1 MNRSRLLL
9 IGLIALA
16 AGGFVSYTVYKSLP
30 GRGAANRPTID
41 VLVAA
46 RDIGV
51 GDKLDDTALRA
62 VSFPSESL
70 PQGVFSAKRKDQVV
84 GRGAILPIFKGE
96 FILPD
101 KLAGENAGSG
111 LPSLIPRGMRAVA
124 VRVNDVV
131 SVGGFVAPGSRV
143 DVLFTSNPTGAS
155 EPVTTTLLEN
165 VLVIAAGGKIERGGS
180 GEPQNVPVINLL
192 VSPEDAQKL
201 AMAQQEGKIQ
211 LSLRSPL
218 DTEQEK
224 PTALQKGSLY
234 HGGVVPVAE
243 QKPRVHVKKPVA
255 PAPAVPF
262 KVEIIK
268 GTKSDTVQ
276 FPQEPPP
283 ANQ

>member
-30 GRGAANRPTID
+30 GQGAPNRPTIEI
-41 VLVAA
+41 LVAA
-46 RDIGV
+46 HDIQV
-51 GDKLDDTALRA
+51 GDKLEDASVRP
-62 VSFPSESL
+62 VPFPPDSIPS
-70 PQGVFSAKRKDQVV
+70 GAFSAKSKDKVV

-96 FILPD
+96 FILQD

-124 VRVNDVV
+124 VRVNEVV
-131 SVGGFVAPGSRV
+131 SVGGFVGQGTRV
-143 DVLFTSNPTGAS
+143 DVLYTSNPTGSS

-165 VLVIAAGGKIERGGS
+165 VLVIAAGGKIERGGN

-218 DTEQEK
+218 DTDQEK
-224 PTALQKGSLY
+224 PNALQKGSLY
-234 HGGVVPVAE
+234 HSGVVPTSE
-243 QKPRVHVKKPVA
+243 QKPKLHLARKPVA
-255 PAPAVPF
+255 VTPVPF
-262 KVEIIK
+262 KVEVIK

-283 ANQ
+283 SQ